1 MALSGKTLADLA
13 QVRGR
18 STQTFFPNDPSD
30 IPQSW
35 GSTQLGK
42 RCCEVL
48 GGLLLTKHNARLH
61 VELNHD
67 MRTCAEM
74 TRCPHLREQS
84 L

>member
-18 STQTFFPNDPSD
+18 STQTFFPNDPCD

-35 GSTQLGK
+35 GSIQLGK

-48 GGLLLTKHNARLH
+48 WGGY
-61 VELNHD
+61 
-67 MRTCAEM
+67 C
-74 TRCPHLREQS
+74 
-84 L
+84 